1 MNLRCSECG
10 TLSYSASPD
19 AVVRKARCG
28 NCGGALVRLDDGDPP
43 EDDAQADDQ
52 SLSGP

>member
-19 AVVRKARCG
+19 VVGRKARCG
-28 NCGGALVRLDDGDPP
+28 KCGGALVTLEDGDPP
-43 EDDAQADDQ
+43 EDDARDDR